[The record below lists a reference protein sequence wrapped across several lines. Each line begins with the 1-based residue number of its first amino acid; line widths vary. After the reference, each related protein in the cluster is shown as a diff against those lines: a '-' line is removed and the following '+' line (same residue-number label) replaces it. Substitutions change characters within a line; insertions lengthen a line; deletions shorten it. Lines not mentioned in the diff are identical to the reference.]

1 MAFEGEEVNQPIVF
15 VIDDDAACRD
25 SVHEL
30 VSAAGLVA
38 VVFSSA
44 VEFLTAFDSTWRGC
58 LVLDLYMR
66 QMNGRALQERLH
78 EMGIHMPIVFI
89 SGSVDIPT
97 AGQAIRDGA
106 VDFLQKPYPA
116 NKLLDAI
123 YEALR
128 RIAS

>member
-78 EMGIHMPIVFI
+78 ASMC
-89 SGSVDIPT
+89 
-97 AGQAIRDGA
+97 
-106 VDFLQKPYPA
+106 
-116 NKLLDAI
+116 
-123 YEALR
+123 R
-128 RIAS
+128 RIGSSMGQIRRSNERVSRRWMGRSVGRRLLSGFMR